1 MTLGRIALVAVI
13 AFAAAVVGSY
23 TGRTLSPSQHETG
36 AELHAVMHD
45 DMNLDAAQKRQLEL
59 LERDFKRRRELLE
72 SRLLADNQGLAQA
85 IAAEHVYGPRVS
97 VAVDATHDSMG
108 ALQKA
113 TLEHI
118 FAMRGIL
125 RPEQQVRF
133 DEAVDQ
139 ALTAETR

>member
-1 MTLGRIALVAVI
+1 MTVGRIALVAAI
-13 AFAAAVVGSY
+13 AFLAALAGSY
-23 TGRTLSPSQHETG
+23 TGRTLSPSQKQTG
-36 AELHAVMHD
+36 AELHALMHD
-45 DMNLDAAQKRQLEL
+45 DVNLDPAQKRQLDF
-59 LERDFKRRRELLE
+59 LEGNFKRRREALE
-72 SRLLADNQGLAQA
+72 NRLIADNQRLAQA
-85 IAAEHVYGPRVS
+85 VKAEHVYGPRVS
-97 VAVDATHDSMG
+97 AAVDATHHSMG

-125 RPEQQVRF
+125 RAEQRTRF